1 MSSPKEFRVYHP
13 KHGMFEVAAL
23 DCSDEVVV
31 ALDREHGSYVEHRW
45 FGGEVEVMQ
54 YIGLD
59 DADGTPIYEGD
70 VLDVTIGGT
79 EGKSDSE
86 EKRGVVQY
94 DSSIAQFGVQFGSQ
108 RVGFS
113 RVRECEVMGNI
124 HETPDLIG

>member
-59 DADGTPIYEGD
+59 DADGTHIYEGD
-70 VLDVTIGGT
+70 ILDVTIGSG
-79 EGKSDSE
+79 EDRSPE
-86 EKRGVVQY
+86 ETRGSVHY
-94 DSSIAQFGVQFGSQ
+94 NSSSAQFGVRLGTQFVDFGRIQES
-108 RVGFS
+108 
-113 RVRECEVMGNI
+113 EVVGNI
-124 HETPDLIG
+124 HEHSDLLE